1 VVVIENSHREIEI
14 VESKDQKLI
23 EILESKNQMLTEKR
37 HRKIKKFIDES
48 KSLENAMVTHKK

>member
-1 VVVIENSHREIEI
+1 MIENSHREIEI